1 MTAIDARVVGPA
13 VARPSFRS
21 ALRAREFRWLMVA
34 YSLQAIGQTFGTVA
48 ITVAIFEQT
57 GSATWVAFAAAARLV
72 PYVLLS
78 GLAGVLADRIP
89 RKTLLALSISARATL
104 AILLGVALAATAPP
118 LLIVV
123 LAFCFTACGTPCY
136 PCLAAAI
143 PTVVPE
149 QELAPANA
157 ILTGLETLAFIAGPA
172 AGAAALVLGS
182 PATAMFVNALIFGV
196 ALAPIAKL
204 RDRGECTTTDDSQVD
219 DAQDR
224 GSPLTAGIRAITS
237 SGEVAAPLLL
247 VVAVNLVYGG
257 SLVGLVLV
265 ADELL
270 GTGRSGFAA
279 LNAALGVGA
288 FIGVLLTSWLAR
300 SQRPLPL
307 IACTTLLAGV
317 PVALLA
323 LVDMPQV
330 AAALMLASGV
340 GSVLTEVLALTML
353 QRATPRRVIASVFGI
368 LDSLMVCAIL
378 LGSLIAP
385 TLIDF
390 IGLRASLV
398 LVGAVVPMT
407 AIVLAGWLHRAARRA
422 AQRSALLEPDVVL
435 LAGLPWLTGA
445 LRPTLEAL
453 AATATTERVAAGVRI
468 VEQGRTPDDF
478 FVLVSGA
485 LDVVRW
491 GRPGEPERH
500 VARLEPGAGFGEIG
514 LLHRVA
520 RTASVVATEP
530 SVVMRITGRFVAAV
544 SGVPQSAGAAPAGGL
559 VARLG
564 GKAATQ

>member
-1 MTAIDARVVGPA
+1 
-13 VARPSFRS
+13 
-21 ALRAREFRWLMVA
+21 
-34 YSLQAIGQTFGTVA
+34 
-48 ITVAIFEQT
+48 
-57 GSATWVAFAAAARLV
+57 
-72 PYVLLS
+72 
-78 GLAGVLADRIP
+78 
-89 RKTLLALSISARATL
+89 
-104 AILLGVALAATAPP
+104 
-118 LLIVV
+118 
-123 LAFCFTACGTPCY
+123 
-136 PCLAAAI
+136 
-143 PTVVPE
+143 
-149 QELAPANA
+149 
-157 ILTGLETLAFIAGPA
+157 
-172 AGAAALVLGS
+172 
-182 PATAMFVNALIFGV
+182 
-196 ALAPIAKL
+196 
-204 RDRGECTTTDDSQVD
+204 
-219 DAQDR
+219 
-224 GSPLTAGIRAITS
+224 
-237 SGEVAAPLLL
+237 
-247 VVAVNLVYGG
+247 
-257 SLVGLVLV
+257 VLV

-288 FIGVLLTSWLAR
+288 FVGVLLTSWLAR

-307 IACTTLLAGV
+307 ISCTTLLAGV

-323 LVDMPQV
+323 LVHMPQV
-330 AAALMLASGV
+330 AGALMLASGV

-385 TLIDF
+385 TLIDV

-422 AQRSALLEPDVVL
+422 AQRSTLLEPDVVL

-468 VEQGRTPDDF
+468 IEQGRTPDDF

-485 LDVVRW
+485 LDVLRW

-514 LLHRVA
+514 LLRRVA

-530 SVVMRITGRFVAAV
+530 SVIMRITGHRFVAAV

-564 GKAATQ
+564 GKAATQWPT

>member
-1 MTAIDARVVGPA
+1 M
-13 VARPSFRS
+13 
-21 ALRAREFRWLMVA
+21 
-34 YSLQAIGQTFGTVA
+34 
-48 ITVAIFEQT
+48 
-57 GSATWVAFAAAARLV
+57 
-72 PYVLLS
+72 
-78 GLAGVLADRIP
+78 
-89 RKTLLALSISARATL
+89 
-104 AILLGVALAATAPP
+104 
-118 LLIVV
+118 V

-204 RDRGECTTTDDSQVD
+204 RDRGECATTDDSQVD
-219 DAQDR
+219 DAQDQ

-265 ADELL
+265 ADDLL

-323 LVDMPQV
+323 LVDLPQV
-330 AAALMLASGV
+330 AAALMLVSGV

-385 TLIDF
+385 TLIDVV
-390 IGLRASLV
+390 GLRASLV
-398 LVGAVVPMT
+398 LVGAVVPTT

-453 AATATTERVAAGVRI
+453 AATATTERVAAGARI
-468 VEQGRTPDDF
+468 IEQGRTPDDF

-485 LDVVRW
+485 LDVLRW

-514 LLHRVA
+514 LLRRVA

-530 SVVMRITGRFVAAV
+530 SVVMRITGHRFVAAV